1 MGTNPIAMAAPG
13 KAQDNFELDMAT
25 SVVASGKVRKGT
37 ALPSLSQDG
46 RIPLPKTEQTFSSF
60 I

>member
-37 ALPSLSQDG
+37 ALPSLSQGG
-46 RIPLPKTEQTFSSF
+46 RYTIT
-60 I
+60 